1 MAEAEATEG
10 GRPFD
15 GGRDIRGNVDGAGD
29 TRHPVREGQEALR
42 KEQISS
48 MRPTAYIETS
58 VVSYLTARPSR
69 DVVIAAYQE
78 ITREW
83 WRAAPTRF
91 ALVSSALVVA
101 EAGAGDPDAARIRL
115 EALGAVALL
124 DATPD
129 AEGLTHALVD
139 HGAVPRQA
147 ADDAAHIAIAVTNG
161 VDFLVTWNFRHLA
174 NAALR
179 VRIEQVCRRAGY
191 EPPVICTPNELM
203 EANNG
208 KTTD

>member
-1 MAEAEATEG
+1 M
-10 GRPFD
+10 D
-15 GGRDIRGNVDGAGD
+15 
-29 TRHPVREGQEALR
+29 
-42 KEQISS
+42 QISP

-83 WRAAPTRF
+83 WRDAPDRF
-91 ALVSSALVVA
+91 DLVSSALVIA
-101 EAGAGDPDAARIRL
+101 EAKSGDPEAARIRL
-115 EALGAVALL
+115 EALGAVALV
-124 DATPD
+124 DATSD
-129 AEGLTHALVD
+129 AEGLTQALVD
-139 HGAVPRQA
+139 LGAVPRQA

-161 VDFLVTWNFRHLA
+161 VDFLVTWNFRHIA
-174 NAALR
+174 NATMR
-179 VRIEQVCRRAGY
+179 VRIEQVCRQAGY

-203 EANNG
+203 EANDA